1 MENPL
6 NRKYPYGFLKDHTF
20 EKASKWGE
28 KRRKTVGSA
37 VRSEVLACAIRTAFL
52 PLLYRPY
59 KFRPLCS
66 FPVVIP
72 RFFKVGK
79 LVVIVALPCLSRSR
93 IGLKSVPA
101 IDQFLLDQFLDTLSN
116 RRLADPEFTGNGT
129 FTRPAFLVCPR
140 AMHEVEIDE
149 KGIAGQTE
157 AQDLVFNQG
166 ISFVHHRQSP

>member
-66 FPVVIP
+66 FSVVIP

-79 LVVIVALPCLSRSR
+79 LVVIIALPCLSRSR
-93 IGLKSVPA
+93 IGLKSVSA

-116 RRLADPEFTGNGT
+116 GRLADPEFAGNGT

-140 AMHEVEIDE
+140 AMHEVEID
-149 KGIAGQTE
+149 
-157 AQDLVFNQG
+157 
-166 ISFVHHRQSP
+166 